1 MQKSIWM
8 KGLVIGIIALFVGV
22 SFVSALN
29 LNPSSFPTNNG
40 LTLTY
45 KGNQKYYT
53 LEDLL
58 AFNSYTGNGGRLKS
72 TGAVEPPNEYTGVLI
87 TTLAQEFTAMPSE
100 YTVVAIASD
109 GYTTSYTYNEILGQV
124 MVYDNNGKEIGTGGV
139 SMILATKENG
149 QINYDG
155 SNRIAFVNQHEP
167 ITYAALWTKYVIE
180 LEFLPK
186 SSDTTPPTISIKKP
200 TNAIYLFDKK
210 IASYSIPLI
219 IRGITITIDASDNS
233 GISRVL
239 FIISDSNDNDY
250 LKHETSFTPYQWLWN
265 EKAIGIYTIS
275 ITAYDN
281 AGNINTVQK
290 KVFIIN
296 P

>member
-8 KGLVIGIIALFVGV
+8 KGLVIGIIALFVGA

-29 LNPSSFPTNNG
+29 VNPSSIPTDNG

-58 AFNSYTGNGGRLKS
+58 AFDSMTGNGGMLKS
-72 TGAVEPPNEYTGVLI
+72 TGAVVPPNEYTGVLI
-87 TTLAQEFTAMPSE
+87 TRLAQEFTTMPSE

-109 GYTTSYTYNEILGQV
+109 GYTVSYTYNEILGEV
-124 MVYDNNGKEIGTGGV
+124 MVYDNNGKAIGTGGV

-149 QINYDG
+149 QINYNG
-155 SNRIAFVNQHEP
+155 SFRIAFVNQDEP
-167 ITYAALWTKYVIE
+167 ITFAALWTKYIIE

-186 SSDTTPPTISIKKP
+186 SSDTTPPTISIKTP

-210 IASYSIPLI
+210 IVSYSKPFVIG
-219 IRGITITIDASDNS
+219 GITITIDASDNS
-233 GISRVL
+233 EIARVL
-239 FIISDSNDNDY
+239 FIISDSNNNDY
-250 LKHETSFTPYQWLWN
+250 LKHETSSPPYQWLWD
-265 EKAIGIYTIS
+265 ERSIGSYTIS
-275 ITAYDN
+275 ITAYDT
-281 AGNINTVQK
+281 AGNLNTVQK

-296 P
+296 L